1 MMSKLAMAVGVLY
14 FLLGVAVAVSPDWFL
29 SVVDWPSRQGL
40 YVAAGIRVI
49 VGLVLLLA
57 APASRF
63 PRVFRVIGAIALAAG
78 MILPFV
84 SIDFWGEWMRY
95 WTVDQLTAFRTT
107 LAISGTIFRAFMTYA
122 AAPKGTAT

>member
-1 MMSKLAMAVGVLY
+1 MMSKLAMVVGVLY
-14 FLLGVAVAVSPDWFL
+14 FLLGVAIAVAPEWFL
-29 SVVDWPSRQGL
+29 ALVDWPSRQGL

-57 APASRF
+57 AQASRF

-84 SIDFWGEWMRY
+84 SIDLWGEWMRY
-95 WTVDQLTAFRTT
+95 WTVDQLTVFRTM
-107 LAISGTIFRAFMTYA
+107 LAISGTIFGAFVMYA
-122 AAPKGTAT
+122 AAPRGAAA